1 MLTKVQTPPSLETL
15 VLTIQQGDKQLHN
28 EMIQQYKPFIA
39 KVVSAVCKRY
49 ISEADDEFSIGL
61 IAFNEAIENYT
72 IQKGRSLL
80 AFAELII
87 KRRVIDY
94 IRKEKRNQTLLY
106 NRIDNEGFMQGKVE
120 RDISLSNYKRQSET
134 SYIQEEITYFC
145 QTLELFKLTLED
157 IINTSP
163 KHKDARGNAVEVA
176 SFIVNEKELRDKLF
190 LKRQLPIR
198 LIEKHVKV
206 SRKTIERNRKYIIAM
221 VIILAGDYVYLKDYI
236 M

>member
-1 MLTKVQTPPSLETL
+1 
-15 VLTIQQGDKQLHN
+15 
-28 EMIQQYKPFIA
+28 
-39 KVVSAVCKRY
+39 
-49 ISEADDEFSIGL
+49 
-61 IAFNEAIENYT
+61 
-72 IQKGRSLL
+72 
-80 AFAELII
+80 
-87 KRRVIDY
+87 
-94 IRKEKRNQTLLY
+94 
-106 NRIDNEGFMQGKVE
+106 
-120 RDISLSNYKRQSET
+120 KRQSET
-134 SYIQEEITYFC
+134 SYIQEEMTYFC
-145 QTLELFKLTLED
+145 QALKLFKLTLED

-176 SFIVNEKELRDKLF
+176 SFIVNEKELKDKLF

>member
-87 KRRVIDY
+87 KEESSTIF
-94 IRKEKRNQTLLY
+94 EK
-106 NRIDNEGFMQGKVE
+106 K
-120 RDISLSNYKRQSET
+120 SET
-134 SYIQEEITYFC
+134 KRCSIA
-145 QTLELFKLTLED
+145 ELKM
-157 IINTSP
+157 
-163 KHKDARGNAVEVA
+163 
-176 SFIVNEKELRDKLF
+176 
-190 LKRQLPIR
+190 
-198 LIEKHVKV
+198 KV
-206 SRKTIERNRKYIIAM
+206 LCKVR
-221 VIILAGDYVYLKDYI
+221 
-236 M
+236 

>member
-1 MLTKVQTPPSLETL
+1 VKPMLTKVQTPPSLETL

-106 NRIDNEGFMQGKVE
+106 SRIENEGLIQGKVE
-120 RDISLSNYKRQSET
+120 RDISLSNYKRQSE
-134 SYIQEEITYFC
+134 
-145 QTLELFKLTLED
+145 LFKLTLED
-157 IINTSP
+157 IIKTSP

-176 SFIVNEKELRDKLF
+176 SFIVNEKELKDKLF